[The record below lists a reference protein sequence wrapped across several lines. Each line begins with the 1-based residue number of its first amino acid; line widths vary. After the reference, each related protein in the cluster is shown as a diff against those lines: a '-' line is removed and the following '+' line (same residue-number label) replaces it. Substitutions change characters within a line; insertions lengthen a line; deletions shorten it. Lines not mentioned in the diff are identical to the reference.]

1 MASQNTRERERERVG
16 GKRRHRAQTDRQQT
30 TCTGIIVKSL
40 ACDFLTLGKKRE
52 SFRERSDWGFFFFL
66 VEMTVNNLLLLSVT
80 VVVAFD
86 HHHR

>member
-40 ACDFLTLGKKRE
+40 ACDFLTLRKKRE
-52 SFRERSDWGFFFFL
+52 SFRERSDWSFFLL

-80 VVVAFD
+80 VVVVFD

>member
-40 ACDFLTLGKKRE
+40 ACDFLTLRKKRE
-52 SFRERSDWGFFFFL
+52 SFRERSDWGFFLL
-66 VEMTVNNLLLLSVT
+66 VEMTVNNLRLSVT
-80 VVVAFD
+80 VVVVFD